1 MPCAGLASPR
11 FGRRRHGRRRH
22 LQKHRGGIVEL
33 QAGMLRIPLLA
44 PGVSNVNPGLINP
57 WLINRGVSPFS
68 GDSSLLEGTP
78 P

>member
-1 MPCAGLASPR
+1 METSTLPTFDLGKS
-11 FGRRRHGRRRH
+11 G
-22 LQKHRGGIVEL
+22 E
-33 QAGMLRIPLLA
+33 RI
-44 PGVSNVNPGLINP
+44 NVDPGLINP